1 MTSSIFIRLGGLA
14 AILGGVVYT
23 AVGLLVPFLQS
34 LLFILLAPGAMAAI
48 AALHVLQKERY
59 GLLGALASLTAF
71 TSIALVLVSSLGI
84 ADGLP
89 WPIPER
95 IFTVGS
101 LVVAVSMLALGA
113 VTIAVREL
121 PRWCGASLVVGGI
134 IFAGWLVVPMVWLL
148 EGVVWALVGYAVF
161 RAGARLPERSSRVR

>member
-1 MTSSIFIRLGGLA
+1 MTSSVLIRLGGLA
-14 AILGGVVYT
+14 AILGGVAYT

-71 TSIALVLVSSLGI
+71 IGVTFILVSNLGVTE
-84 ADGLP
+84 GLA
-89 WPIPER
+89 WPLPEL
-95 IFTVGS
+95 IFSVGS
-101 LVVAVSMLALGA
+101 LVAAVSMSVLGA
-113 VTIAVREL
+113 VTIVAREL

-134 IFAGWLVVPMVWLL
+134 IFAGWLVLPMVWPL
-148 EGVVWALVGYAVF
+148 EGVAWALVGYAVF
-161 RAGARLPERSSRVR
+161 RAGARRSERPSRVR

>member
-1 MTSSIFIRLGGLA
+1 MGGLA
-14 AILGGVVYT
+14 AILGGVAYT

-34 LLFILLAPGAMAAI
+34 LLFILLAPGTMATI

-71 TSIALVLVSSLGI
+71 ISVALVLVSSLGVT
-84 ADGLP
+84 DGLP

-101 LVVAVSMLALGA
+101 LVVAVSMLALGV
-113 VTIAVREL
+113 VTIAAREL
-121 PRWCGASLVVGGI
+121 PRWCGASLVIGGI
-134 IFAGWLVVPMVWLL
+134 IFAGWLVVPMGYLWTL
-148 EGVVWALVGYAVF
+148 EGVAWALVGYAVF
-161 RAGARLPERSSRVR
+161 RAAGRVSERPSRVR